1 MSTGKAF
8 AVQLAPTFTPAPSI
22 ALNGVMT
29 SVGHAATALAPVALG
44 AAAAAGAVFLTRAAL
59 RGLAT
64 LDDVD
69 QAAAREVAANRDEI
83 LAWDRVFAE
92 VAVRNAR
99 ILRLREMAASAPA
112 EPFVYGCQTREK
124 VIDWCRKT
132 DVVLADAERW
142 VADARILAA
151 MAQPVSEPAR
161 IVRRRVERSLVHRMP
176 APEPVGPPTSSPTRP
191 STPTPSLTP
200 SAEPSPTGLP
210 TRPKS
215 TMDWKV
221 ARQPVVD
228 DILSKAVGKVSPDDF
243 GLLTEKAADV
253 LAQDSLRAM
262 KTELDEL
269 YLMADRARRAQE
281 RRAADA
287 LLAAQWLVGLAPIAD
302 QPAGMSAYQ
311 LEIMAALRA
320 VAAERRELDPAL
332 REAVE
337 GLVGL
342 AVAAAADR
350 ATMETFARELEAL
363 GYAVRVTDEGVG
375 HALHLSATRPEWG
388 DAHRATIEVR
398 SGDLVAAFETVAA
411 DAAGRP
417 DLHVQTWAKHVFEA
431 RDRAA
436 EQGVRSGK
444 VTMPGYP
451 APGDDTDS
459 EAGQDVR
466 ASHRNQLRER
476 PTPTC

>member
-29 SVGHAATALAPVALG
+29 SVGHSLAALTPVALG

-64 LDDVD
+64 LDAVD
-69 QAAAREVAANRDEI
+69 QVAAREVAANRDEI

-112 EPFVYGCQTREK
+112 ERFVYGCQTREK
-124 VIDWCRKT
+124 IIDWCRKT
-132 DVVLADAERW
+132 DVALADAERR

-176 APEPVGPPTSSPTRP
+176 APEPVGPPASSPTRP
-191 STPTPSLTP
+191 STPTPSRTP
-200 SAEPSPTGLP
+200 SPEPSPPGPP
-210 TRPKS
+210 TPTKS
-215 TMDWKV
+215 TMDWKA

-228 DILSKAVGKVSPDDF
+228 DILGKAVGKVSPDDF
-243 GLLTEKAADV
+243 DV

-269 YLMADRARRAQE
+269 YLMADRARHAQE

-287 LLAAQWLVGLAPIAD
+287 LLAAQWLVGLAPLAD

-311 LEIMAALRA
+311 LEIMDALRA

-342 AVAAAADR
+342 AVAAVADR

-363 GYAVRVTDEGVG
+363 GYAVEQTGEGAG
-375 HALHLSATRPEWG
+375 QPLHLSATRPEWG
-388 DAHRATIEVR
+388 DAHRATVEVR
-398 SGDLVAAFETVAA
+398 SGDLVAAFETVDA
-411 DAAGRP
+411 DSAGRP
-417 DLHVQTWAKHVFEA
+417 DLHIQTWAKHLHEA
-431 RDRAA
+431 KDRAA
-436 EQGVRSGK
+436 EQGVSSGT
-444 VTMPGYP
+444 VSMTGYP
-451 APGDDTDS
+451 ERPDDA
-459 EAGQDVR
+459 EADEDVR
-466 ASHRNQLRER
+466 AGDRNQLRER